1 MNTYVIKFKKGREYL
16 VCGETAREAAHS
28 SMKYIEKVMEGCAV
42 KDVSV
47 SADAEN
53 PQKFSLKIEYYD
65 RTAYNIRRL
74 KNKPE
79 LLTIEAEMTLI
90 DEEKIV
96 PPSRR

>member
-53 PQKFSLKIEYYD
+53 P
-65 RTAYNIRRL
+65 
-74 KNKPE
+74 
-79 LLTIEAEMTLI
+79 
-90 DEEKIV
+90 
-96 PPSRR
+96 